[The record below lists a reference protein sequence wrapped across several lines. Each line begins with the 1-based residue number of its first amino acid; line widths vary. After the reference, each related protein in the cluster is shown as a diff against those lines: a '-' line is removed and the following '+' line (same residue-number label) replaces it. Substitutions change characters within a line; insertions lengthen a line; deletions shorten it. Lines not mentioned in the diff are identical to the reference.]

1 MKEQNEAYPERAEAR
16 IKRALARLEALL
28 PGKARAYGE
37 AHALQRPLMEALL
50 EQYKAGPGHYLIPD
64 ELLDHLPRMTRLFD
78 RMARIMAHP
87 GTDDGG
93 ENPWEDMAGDCVAAM
108 TLSDRPEPEFHAG
121 GFYRAPGVPAC
132 AEPDDDDT
140 AQGRASHDPEPRA
153 RRVCGETI
161 ITAGVTVP
169 QTQAVCMLLDG
180 HEGPHKDQRG
190 VPEIRK

>member
-1 MKEQNEAYPERAEAR
+1 MKEQNEAYLERAEAR
-16 IKRALARLEALL
+16 IRLALARLEALV

-50 EQYKAGPGHYLIPD
+50 EQYRDGAGHYRIPD
-64 ELLDHLPRMTRLFD
+64 ALLDHLPRFTRLFD
-78 RMARIMAHP
+78 RMARLVAHP
-87 GTDDGG
+87 WTDDGR

-140 AQGRASHDPEPRA
+140 AQGRASHATVSFAKRI
-153 RRVCGETI
+153 CGQTI
-161 ITAGVTVP
+161 ITEGVALP

-190 VPEIRK
+190 MPEIPK